1 MLYTI
6 RSYFFVSDKITNIAK
21 HNLTNCTMDI
31 ALAVI
36 GAVLMVLSIVGCI
49 APVLPSVPLAY
60 IGIIILQI
68 SDYGDFSTSFLV
80 IWAVLTVLLT
90 ALSYV
95 IPTLGTK
102 KLGGSKYGERGC
114 FAGTV
119 IGVFFGPLGI
129 IIGPFIGA
137 VAGELLG
144 GKEFEAA
151 LKSGL
156 GSFLGFIA
164 STFINLLACVALSFF
179 YFAELFGKL

>member
-6 RSYFFVSDKITNIAK
+6 QSYFFVSDKITNIAK

-68 SDYGDFSTSFLV
+68 SAYGDFSTSFLV

-95 IPTLGTK
+95 IPALGTK
-102 KLGGSKYGERGC
+102 KLGGYS
-114 FAGTV
+114 
-119 IGVFFGPLGI
+119 
-129 IIGPFIGA
+129 
-137 VAGELLG
+137 
-144 GKEFEAA
+144 
-151 LKSGL
+151 
-156 GSFLGFIA
+156 
-164 STFINLLACVALSFF
+164 
-179 YFAELFGKL
+179 

>member
-60 IGIIILQI
+60 IGIIVLQI

-95 IPTLGTK
+95 IPALGTK